1 MALNT
6 PHLEDRRRRREERL
20 QRERARRRT
29 QIGSAAVVGIVVLA
43 AIAYV
48 VISTMTGSRS
58 AGAGA
63 SRTDTGARTPSSVAT
78 GSSEPTKS
86 SQPDTPT
93 PAAPTGS
100 ATPSSSAD
108 ATAAIEPLSPA
119 PGIKTIVV
127 NKKAQTVTLYKADG
141 TPVDRFRC
149 ASGVQYP
156 RVGTYE
162 VFGKRQQSW
171 SLYDD
176 TTFYYFTKF
185 ETSDKGNS
193 IGFHSIPVEPDG
205 TLVGGLGKPV
215 SHGCVRLDKKKA
227 KFIYEWAPIGAK
239 VIVKK

>member
-86 SQPDTPT
+86 SQPETPT
-93 PAAPTGS
+93 PAAPS

-156 RVGTYE
+156 RVGTYK

>member
-20 QRERARRRT
+20 QRERARRRV
-29 QIGSAAVVGIVVLA
+29 QFGVIALIVVAVVAVLGYA
-43 AIAYV
+43 VA
-48 VISTMTGSRS
+48 SGMGRTGSG
-58 AGAGA
+58 GAADG
-63 SRTDTGARTPSSVAT
+63 SGGQKSSVTTT
-78 GSSEPTKS
+78 GSGEPTKS
-86 SQPDTPT
+86 VEPTT
-93 PAAPTGS
+93 PAPPKPSES
-100 ATPSSSAD
+100 ADTTPSSSATD
-108 ATAAIEPLSPA
+108 VIAPLSPA

-127 NKKAQTVTLYKADG
+127 QKKQQMVTLYKADG
-141 TPVDRFRC
+141 TPVDRFPC
-149 ASGVQYP
+149 ASGVMYP
-156 RVGTYE
+156 RVGTYKI
-162 VFGKRQQSW
+162 FGKRQQSW